1 MVLSHSDT
9 HTHAHAQSLLALN
22 KRADL
27 PPGLTVPQQKGRYF
41 IKNNTCF
48 RANHPQNEQGF
59 FQ

>member
-9 HTHAHAQSLLALN
+9 HTHAHARSLLALN

-41 IKNNTCF
+41 IKKITHF
-48 RANHPQNEQGF
+48 RANHPQN
-59 FQ
+59 